1 MNVLD
6 NLKDKSWIE
15 IQQYCADNSI
25 NASVAMMHITGDFN
39 LSTVVRNANFFGFK
53 KVYYVG
59 SKRWDRRGSVGTHH
73 YTPMLNIPN
82 EESFISEMKEKKFT
96 LIGVENNIPQ
106 YDYKTYNLFDC
117 ELEYDY
123 PVFIFGEE
131 KLGLSDYILDNCHS
145 IITIPNYG
153 SVRSLN
159 VGTTSGIVM
168 SYYRQQ
174 TNKRLNLTNQLA
186 DIQ

>member
-6 NLKDKSWIE
+6 NLKDKSMVE
-15 IQQYCADNSI
+15 IQHYCTTNSI
-25 NASVAMMHITGDFN
+25 DASVAMLHITGDFN

-53 KVYYVG
+53 KVYYIG

-73 YTPMLNIPN
+73 YTPMINVPD
-82 EESFISEMKEKKFT
+82 EETFVAEMKEKNFT
-96 LIGVENNIPQ
+96 LIGVENNIPDYSCKTYSL
-106 YDYKTYNLFDC
+106 YDYG
-117 ELEYDY
+117 LEIDY
-123 PVFIFGEE
+123 PIFIFGEE
-131 KLGLSDYILDNCHS
+131 KQGLSNFMLDNCS
-145 IITIPNYG
+145 FILTIPSYG

-174 TNKRLNLTNQLA
+174 
-186 DIQ
+186 IQKGST